1 MRDNSKDNFE
11 FTTSDLDL
19 GVATTSE
26 GTDGDSDSE
35 GSPVRTSPKFSKAF
49 LDYMETT
56 FDTRKMLAYAMSLD
70 ELKGVQ
76 GVLDH
81 MRYLYKNNFILD

>member
-11 FTTSDLDL
+11 FTPSDLDL

-26 GTDGDSDSE
+26 IEGEDSVE
-35 GSPVRTSPKFSKAF
+35 SPVRTSPKFSKAF
-49 LDYMETT
+49 LEYMENT
-56 FDTRKMLAYAMSLD
+56 FDTRKMLAYSMSLE

-76 GVLDH
+76 GVIDH
-81 MRYLYKNNFILD
+81 MRYLYEHNFRLD

>member
-26 GTDGDSDSE
+26 TDGDSDSE
-35 GSPVRTSPKFSKAF
+35 ESPVRTSPKFSKAF
-49 LDYMETT
+49 LEYMETT
-56 FDTRKMLAYAMSLD
+56 FDTRKMLAYSMSLE

-76 GVLDH
+76 GVIDH
-81 MRYLYKNNFILD
+81 MRYLYEHNFRLD

>member
-26 GTDGDSDSE
+26 TDSDDAE

-49 LDYMETT
+49 LEYMETT
-56 FDTRKMLAYAMSLD
+56 FDTRKMLAYSMSLE

-76 GVLDH
+76 GVIDH
-81 MRYLYKNNFILD
+81 MRYLYEHNFRLD

>member
-26 GTDGDSDSE
+26 TDGEDGE
-35 GSPVRTSPKFSKAF
+35 ESPVRTSPKFSKAF
-49 LDYMETT
+49 LEYMETT
-56 FDTRKMLAYAMSLD
+56 FDTRKMLAYSMSLE

-76 GVLDH
+76 GVIDH
-81 MRYLYKNNFILD
+81 MRYLYEHNFRLD

>member
-26 GTDGDSDSE
+26 TDGEDSE
-35 GSPVRTSPKFSKAF
+35 ESPVRTSPKFSKAF
-49 LDYMETT
+49 LEYMETT
-56 FDTRKMLAYAMSLD
+56 FDTRKMLAYSMSLE

-76 GVLDH
+76 GVIDH
-81 MRYLYKNNFILD
+81 IRYLYEHNFRLD